1 MENLQTQLNT
11 LNGKVDALY
20 QLVEQMSHQLSA
32 LLAGQQTDVG
42 ALKQVEGRTSSSLL
56 STSSI
61 PQISTVSRVSSADE
75 LSIGHKDVLEDEQN
89 LDRLLDYNT
98 DERSLSPDLQIR
110 RLTAQVTA
118 AYNRIA
124 ALEEQLLARRSDRE
138 DKKLT
143 RSLAEETQK

>member
-11 LNGKVDALY
+11 LNSKVDALY
-20 QLVEQMSHQLSA
+20 QLVEQMSHQLKT
-32 LLAGQQTDVG
+32 LLAEPKTALNTLEG
-42 ALKQVEGRTSSSLL
+42 AENLTSEPSLPIH
-56 STSSI
+56 SPPRVTA
-61 PQISTVSRVSSADE
+61 PSRALTLDE

-98 DERSLSPDLQIR
+98 SDRSLSPDLQIR

-138 DKKLT
+138 DKKT
-143 RSLAEETQK
+143 RSFVEETP